1 MAGYPTD
8 LRYTDKHQWVRP
20 DGELVTLG
28 ITQLAV
34 DGLGAIGFVQL
45 PYAGELFKTGQLV
58 GRVSG
63 ETGSVA
69 IHMPFTGQI
78 MAVNQALD
86 GGARRINEDPYGEGW
101 IVRIEPGDRAA
112 VEELMDAEAYA
123 AFAAAGEG

>member
-8 LRYTDKHQWVRP
+8 LRYTEDHHWVRP

-28 ITQLAV
+28 ITQIAV

-63 ETGSVA
+63 ETESLA
-69 IHMPFTGQI
+69 IRMPFTGQI
-78 MAVNQALD
+78 EAVNQALD

-101 IVRIEPGDRAA
+101 IVRIEPGDPAA